1 MVYSGSWDEGDNCR
15 TGQLTLEEKRD
26 DLPIALGV
34 SKPDDRIDHSDA
46 AFANQSESGGTVNE
60 LVITGR
66 SAELQYG
73 ACSRVAQADIVHRDR
88 ERTTRY
94 AAQRVSSL
102 RRHGCHP
109 WREDRARRRRHRQ
122 IRQAWTG
129 NHRSWESDDYAAGA
143 PVRGSNNY
151 VCGTTDQRRG
161 IRHGDRGR
169 RCIVARAGIRRL
181 RAYTD
186 CVIEDRSVR

>member
-1 MVYSGSWDEGDNCR
+1 MVYSGGWDEGDNCR

-102 RRHGCHP
+102 CRHCRHP
-109 WREDRARRRRHRQ
+109 WRKHRARRRIHCQ
-122 IRQAWTG
+122 IHQAWTG
-129 NHRSWESDDYAAGA
+129 YHRSRESDDYAAGA
-143 PVRGSNNY
+143 PVRRSNN
-151 VCGTTDQRRG
+151 D
-161 IRHGDRGR
+161 
-169 RCIVARAGIRRL
+169 IRRT
-181 RAYTD
+181 AD
-186 CVIEDRSVR
+186 